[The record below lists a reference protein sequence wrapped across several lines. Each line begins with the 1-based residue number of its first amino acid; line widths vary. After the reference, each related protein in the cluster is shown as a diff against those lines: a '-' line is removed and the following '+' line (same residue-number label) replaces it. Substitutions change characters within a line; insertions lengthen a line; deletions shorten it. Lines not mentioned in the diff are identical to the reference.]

1 MTDLTT
7 LLHTTFGFPAFRANQ
22 EAVCRAVIAGR
33 DALLVM
39 PTGAG
44 KSLCYQLPAI
54 ARGGTALVVSPL
66 IALMDDQA
74 AKLTAAGL
82 RVARIHSNLSRDDA
96 RTACRDYLSG
106 SLDFL
111 FIAPERMR
119 VPGFPEML
127 ARRKPTLVAIDEAHC
142 ISVWGHDFRPDYR
155 TLGDHLPALRPAPI
169 LALTATAT
177 PTVQKD
183 IVAQLQ
189 LHNPALFIHGF
200 RRSNLAIEV
209 VELSKPRRHEF
220 TVKLLSSPAA
230 RPAIVYTPS
239 RRDSEA
245 LAADLNRHFP
255 AAAYHAGLDASVRQS
270 VQRKFQSGK
279 LEVVVATIAFGMGID
294 KADVRTIVHTAL
306 PASVEAFYQEIGRAG
321 RDGLPSRSV
330 LLHSFV
336 DRKIHESFLDR
347 DYPPASD
354 LARVAAVLTDD
365 FLMPEPL
372 CRKLKMAPD
381 LFTKSVE
388 KLAAQGAVQLD
399 FAGNVRLA
407 DEARR
412 ADSNPASPAS
422 WRAAYEAQIAFRRS
436 QIDRMVA
443 FAETQQCR
451 MTAIIRH
458 FGDTADAHRPCGICD
473 FCSPATTTAQT
484 FRPPTPEDLRQLMFI
499 LQELDDRS
507 RSTGKLFTALSE
519 GALRNTAAGKDR
531 KTFDTLLDALS
542 RAALIALTPDTFTNP
557 EGNVITYKKA
567 ALTHEGR
574 EAAATGIL
582 LTYNI
587 LLPDTNEVAST
598 KKKASR
604 SSVKSAS
611 SHTPSKSSPPRE
623 INKSVYSEDQKTL
636 EKALLVW
643 RKEEAK
649 RAAIP
654 EFFILSAA
662 VLHGIVTQ
670 CPTSLSQLLTISGI
684 GPEKAD
690 RFGAAIIAICRAATT
705 NVSPS
710 ASLPEMKPS
719 SRPAR
724 SEVEGPPHFSRPIVS
739 IDESPAILKK
749 RLKRIAEDFTP
760 IKEFSKKTRLRSHE
774 YNDATNRR
782 IDFEDDLRLF
792 AKDQSEKLNL
802 TEAAILSASAI
813 KDILN
818 FRPRTQDDLDQLPN
832 LRGDLPA
839 SFYKSLLITCTAGY
853 KPQQEPV
860 KQPRMQVALPST
872 AVKEPTSP
880 IQLFSEPTPTF
891 HRTRTTAPSD
901 PAAALTPAQQL
912 LDAELRAWRKS
923 EAERI
928 GLPQFFVLGS
938 SALRSIVLLCPKS
951 IAQLQTISGIGPE
964 KAEKFGPAILALCN
978 A

>member
-7 LLHTTFGFPAFRANQ
+7 LLHSTFGFSAFRANQ
-22 EAVCRAVIAGR
+22 EAVCRAVIDGR

-54 ARGGTALVVSPL
+54 ARTGTALVVSPL

-74 AKLTAAGL
+74 AKLSAAGL

-96 RTACRDYLSG
+96 RIACRDYLSG

-177 PTVQKD
+177 PTVQSD

-209 VELSKPRRHEF
+209 VELSRPRRHEF

-239 RRDSEA
+239 RSDAEA
-245 LAADLNRHFP
+245 LAAELARHFP
-255 AAAYHAGLDASVRQS
+255 TSAYHAGLDASVRQS
-270 VQRKFQSGK
+270 VQRAFQSGK

-321 RDGLPSRSV
+321 RDGLPSRAV
-330 LLHSFV
+330 LLHSYA
-336 DRKIHESFLDR
+336 DLKIHEFFLER

-354 LARVAAVLTDD
+354 LARVAAVLTGN

-372 CRKLKMAPD
+372 SRKLKMPPD

-388 KLAAQGAVQLD
+388 KLAAHGAVQLD
-399 FAGNVRLA
+399 MNDNVRGTGA
-407 DEARR
+407 
-412 ADSNPASPAS
+412 NN

-484 FRPPTPEDLRQLMFI
+484 FHPPSTEESRQLSAI
-499 LQELDDRS
+499 LRELSGSPGRS
-507 RSTGKLFTALSE
+507 PSTGKLYTSLAN
-519 GALRNTAAGKDR
+519 GALRGTPAARDR
-531 KTFDTLLDALS
+531 KAFDTLLDALS
-542 RAALIALTPDTFTNP
+542 RAAFITLTPDTFTNP
-557 EGNVITYKKA
+557 EGKVITYKKA
-567 ALTHEGR
+567 ALTYEGR
-574 EAAATGIL
+574 EAVATGKIHAPD
-582 LTYNI
+582 I
-587 LLPDTNEVAST
+587 LLPNTGEPDTPIA
-598 KKKASR
+598 KSR
-604 SSVKSAS
+604 KL
-611 SHTPSKSSPPRE
+611 KSSKATRKTERE
-623 INKSVYSEDQKTL
+623 QMTAAFTPAQQQLDE
-636 EKALLVW
+636 ALRAW
-643 RKEEAK
+643 RKAEAAK
-649 RAAIP
+649 TGRPAFIVLSDAVIRNLAIACPRSVP
-654 EFFILSAA
+654 E
-662 VLHGIVTQ
+662 
-670 CPTSLSQLLTISGI
+670 LLTVSGI
-684 GPEKAD
+684 GPDKAD
-690 RFGAAIIAICRAATT
+690 RFGAEIIAICRAVISTEPA
-705 NVSPS
+705 SPQPNH
-710 ASLPEMKPS
+710 LPS
-719 SRPAR
+719 SRPER
-724 SEVEGPPHFSRPIVS
+724 SGVEGPPHFV
-739 IDESPAILKK
+739 
-749 RLKRIAEDFTP
+749 
-760 IKEFSKKTRLRSHE
+760 RST
-774 YNDATNRR
+774 TNSSG
-782 IDFEDDLRLF
+782 
-792 AKDQSEKLNL
+792 A
-802 TEAAILSASAI
+802 
-813 KDILN
+813 
-818 FRPRTQDDLDQLPN
+818 
-832 LRGDLPA
+832 
-839 SFYKSLLITCTAGY
+839 
-853 KPQQEPV
+853 
-860 KQPRMQVALPST
+860 
-872 AVKEPTSP
+872 
-880 IQLFSEPTPTF
+880 PTF
-891 HRTRTTAPSD
+891 HRPRPTTPE
-901 PAAALTPAQQL
+901 PTAALTPAQQL
-912 LDAELRAWRKS
+912 LDANLRAWRKS

-938 SALRSIVLLCPKS
+938 SALRSIALQRPKS
-951 IAQLQTISGIGPE
+951 LVQLQSISGIGPE
-964 KAEKFGPAILALCN
+964 KTEKFGAAILALCN